1 MYERVLRAMRKCVLA
16 GRYVMTTHAD
26 EEMTDDGLTV
36 FDVEHILRSGR
47 IVERQRDREWG
58 GWKYRL
64 RGRTAGGEDVEVVW
78 KIGARKEAVIITVY
92 TV

>member
-1 MYERVLRAMRKCVLA
+1 LYERVLRAMRDCVRV

-26 EEMTDDGLTV
+26 EEMTADGLTV
-36 FDVEHILRSGR
+36 FDVEHVLLSGR

-58 GWKYRL
+58 GWKHRL
-64 RGRTAGGEDVEVVW
+64 RGRLPGGEELEVVW

-92 TV
+92 KA